1 MEGYAK
7 IVSTLIENTL
17 IGLEDVQLAVWRQL
31 YDGINVSLED
41 VATHFETQD
50 EEVWALQGN
59 DPLDFEPTTLE
70 TVESANFYLGHVQ
83 SLVRDAPIE
92 RFPNVSVFTTQAMP
106 ATNQDQ
112 LDQIDAYRD
121 QIIVEVMV
129 KSDKDE
135 EEVNR
140 RALRTA
146 EAVNITLQRD
156 FTLGGKIWG
165 FESAPMVIIGDVF
178 IRKETTA
185 YGPEWFWQGVR
196 LEYAVRKEA
205 ELPSSNG
212 SVFREID
219 IDQG

>member
-1 MEGYAK
+1 M
-7 IVSTLIENTL
+7 STLIENTL

-31 YDGINVSLED
+31 HDGINVAIDD
-41 VATHFETQD
+41 VAAHFTPQD
-50 EEVWALQGN
+50 LEVWELQGN
-59 DPLDFEPTTLE
+59 LPGDFVPTTLE
-70 TVESANFYLGHVQ
+70 TVEPENFYLGHVQ
-83 SLVRDAPIE
+83 SLVRDAPID

-106 ATNQDQ
+106 ATNSDQ

-129 KSDKDE
+129 KSDTNE

-196 LEYAVRKEA
+196 LEYSVRKEA
-205 ELPSSNG
+205 ELPSSTG